1 MLNSRWCKP
10 VENGPSEAGA
20 DDEEVQE
27 ETAPRKVS
35 PSEPGSSAEAQA
47 AEHEA
52 EITGVRST
60 ATDTGITKRNETF
73 DEML

>member
-1 MLNSRWCKP
+1 MIVGDAKP

-20 DDEEVQE
+20 DDEEEVE
-27 ETAPRKVS
+27 EAAPRKVS

-60 ATDTGITKRNETF
+60 ATDTGITEMERNLWRNT
-73 DEML
+73 